1 MTLHSRTAAPSG
13 EITMEPPQTPRDK
26 SATDAS
32 STASDASGS
41 AGQRPVRIRASGVEK
56 TYRSREDDVRAL
68 ADVNLEV
75 YDSEFFCLLGP
86 SGCGKSTFLRLL
98 SGLLEL
104 DAGEIDINADDADG
118 RPATSL
124 VFQEKG
130 IFPWKSVLD
139 NVAFGLKM
147 RGVDKQRRYEIAREY
162 IQKVNLSEFEGA
174 YPHQLSGGMKQR
186 VGIAR
191 AFANDPQILL
201 MDEPFGDLDAQTKR
215 YLQEEL
221 LSLWSESRK
230 TVVYVTHDIEE
241 AIQLGDRLGVMGA
254 RPGHVKEIID
264 VDLDR
269 PRTRENLDIARLEE
283 LQTRVWDVLS
293 DEVQRTVEK
302 R

>member
-1 MTLHSRTAAPSG
+1 MSDQAAGGPG
-13 EITMEPPQTPRDK
+13 QDIRMESPQR
-26 SATDAS
+26 
-32 STASDASGS
+32 STADETADSRSGPTTGTGERS
-41 AGQRPVRIRASGVEK
+41 VRIRASGIEK
-56 TYRSREDDVRAL
+56 AYTGRDGDVQAL
-68 ADVNLEV
+68 SGLDLEV

-86 SGCGKSTFLRLL
+86 SGCGKSTFLRLV
-98 SGLLEL
+98 SGLLDA
-104 DAGEIDINADDADG
+104 DAGEIDIRTESNGD
-118 RPATSL
+118 RPSTSM

-147 RGVDKQRRYEIAREY
+147 RGVGKQRRYEIAREY
-162 IQKVNLSEFEGA
+162 IEKVNLSEFENA
-174 YPHQLSGGMKQR
+174 YPHQLSGGMAQR

-191 AFANDPQILL
+191 AFANDPQVLL

-221 LSLWSESRK
+221 LSLWSESKK

-254 RPGHVKEIID
+254 RPGHIKEIVD
-264 VDLDR
+264 VDLER

-293 DEVQRTVEK
+293 DEVQRTVE
-302 R
+302 RQ

>member
-1 MTLHSRTAAPSG
+1 MSDRSVPPRTATGSPG
-13 EITMEPPQTPRDK
+13 ELSMEPPRTSEEATAGTGVE
-26 SATDAS
+26 SAD
-32 STASDASGS
+32 SD
-41 AGQRPVRIRASGVEK
+41 RPVRIRATGIEKAYTGQDGDVQALSGMDL
-56 TYRSREDDVRAL
+56 S
-68 ADVNLEV
+68 V

-86 SGCGKSTFLRLL
+86 SGCGKSTFLRLV
-98 SGLLEL
+98 SGLLEP
-104 DAGEIDINADDADG
+104 DAGEIDIRTESNGD
-118 RPATSL
+118 RPSTSM

-147 RGVDKQRRYEIAREY
+147 RGVGRQNRYEIAREY
-162 IQKVNLSEFEGA
+162 IEKVNLSEFENA
-174 YPHQLSGGMKQR
+174 YPHQLSGGMAQR

-191 AFANDPQILL
+191 AFANDPQVLL

-254 RPGHVKEIID
+254 RPGHLKEVID

-293 DEVQRTVEK
+293 DEVQRTVE
-302 R
+302 RR

>member
-1 MTLHSRTAAPSG
+1 
-13 EITMEPPQTPRDK
+13 MEPPQTPRDE
-26 SATDAS
+26 SAMDAS
-32 STASDASGS
+32 SSASHASGS
-41 AGQRPVRIRASGVEK
+41 ASQRPVRIRASGVEK
-56 TYRSREDDVRAL
+56 TYRSREGDVRAL

-75 YDSEFFCLLGP
+75 YDNEFFCLLGP

-104 DAGEIDINADDADG
+104 DAGEIEINADDADG

-221 LSLWSESRK
+221 LSLWSESKK

-293 DEVQRTVEK
+293 DEVQRTVEN

>member
-1 MTLHSRTAAPSG
+1 
-13 EITMEPPQTPRDK
+13 MEPPRTSDDVIAR
-26 SATDAS
+26 TDTDSVARE
-32 STASDASGS
+32 
-41 AGQRPVRIRASGVEK
+41 RPVRIRATGVEK
-56 TYRSREDDVRAL
+56 TYTGRDGDVQAL
-68 ADVNLEV
+68 SGMDLEV

-86 SGCGKSTFLRLL
+86 SGCGKSTFLRIV
-98 SGLLEL
+98 SGLLEA
-104 DAGEIDINADDADG
+104 DSGEIEIQAESNGD
-118 RPATSL
+118 RPTTSM

-147 RGVDKQRRYEIAREY
+147 RGIGKQRRYEIAREY
-162 IQKVNLSEFEGA
+162 IEKVNLSEFEDA
-174 YPHQLSGGMKQR
+174 YPHQLSGGMAQR

-191 AFANDPQILL
+191 AFANDPQVLL

-254 RPGHVKEIID
+254 RPGHVKEIVD

-269 PRTRENLDIARLEE
+269 PRTRETLDIGRLEE
-283 LQTRVWDVLS
+283 LQTRVWNVLS
-293 DEVQRTVEK
+293 DEVQRTVEQ

>member
-1 MTLHSRTAAPSG
+1 
-13 EITMEPPQTPRDK
+13 
-26 SATDAS
+26 
-32 STASDASGS
+32 
-41 AGQRPVRIRASGVEK
+41 
-56 TYRSREDDVRAL
+56 
-68 ADVNLEV
+68 
-75 YDSEFFCLLGP
+75 
-86 SGCGKSTFLRLL
+86 GCGKSTFLRLL

-104 DAGEIDINADDADG
+104 DAGEIEINADDADG